1 MSQQQKDIWI
11 KVGVLFAGISCVGI
25 LGSAIIFCANMLQ
38 MPARMD
44 KFESNQAA
52 SAVRQNRM
60 EVDLHIIANHDGV
73 SLPGDGSDLSD
84 DYSAY
89 PTKPENMVKTKPTA
103 QNQ

>member
-1 MSQQQKDIWI
+1 MSQNTKDIWI
-11 KVGVLFAGISCVGI
+11 KVGVLFAGLACLGI

-44 KFESNQAA
+44 KFEASQAS

-73 SLPGDGSDLSD
+73 SLPGDGSELSD
-84 DYSAY
+84 DYDAY
-89 PTKPENMVKTKPTA
+89 PTKPENKLAQKTTQPV
-103 QNQ
+103 N